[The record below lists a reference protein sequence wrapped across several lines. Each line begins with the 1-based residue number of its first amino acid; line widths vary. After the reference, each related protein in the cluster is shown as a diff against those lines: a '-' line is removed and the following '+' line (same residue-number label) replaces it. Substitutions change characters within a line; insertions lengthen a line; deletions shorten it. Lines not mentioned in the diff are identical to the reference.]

1 MAASANSIKK
11 IMDLDV
17 DRATG
22 RIVMNIRI
30 TVDGTP
36 ARNAFVGGKADQ
48 PARLPPRRLTA
59 RSTTDQHHQPG
70 SSHARGRR
78 KRCKP
83 AARVR

>member
-36 ARNAFVGGKADQ
+36 ARNAFVGGKADRPVGYGFTDH
-48 PARLPPRRLTA
+48 PAVTA
-59 RSTTDQHHQPG
+59 GAIHETVTCLVTELI
-70 SSHARGRR
+70 
-78 KRCKP
+78 KE
-83 AARVR
+83 AAKG